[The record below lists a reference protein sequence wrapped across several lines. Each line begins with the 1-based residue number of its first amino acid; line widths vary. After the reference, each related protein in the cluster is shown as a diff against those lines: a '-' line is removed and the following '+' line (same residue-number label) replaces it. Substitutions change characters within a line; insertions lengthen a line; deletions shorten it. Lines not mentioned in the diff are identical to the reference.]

1 MILNPRRRKFLHLA
15 AGAATLPFLPRSARA
30 LDYPTRSIHFVTG
43 YPAGTAPDIFAR
55 LLAQALSDRLG
66 QQVIVENR
74 PGATNN
80 IGTEYVAHAPPDGYT
95 LLLTLSTNA
104 INQTLYPNLNFDF
117 SRDFVSVAGFASTA
131 FVFVVNPDF
140 PAKSLPDLITYG
152 KANPG
157 KVNLATNG
165 IGTGAQV
172 AAVMFMMMTNAPMT
186 VVPYKGNY
194 FPDLLAGQVQVAD
207 PPMAGVAEYIKSG
220 KLRALAVTTA
230 QRSRALPDVP
240 PVADFVP
247 DFAAAGWFGVAAPK
261 GTPPEI
267 VEKLAATVV
276 GVASDSA
283 FQSRVIALGA
293 EPMPMTSA
301 QFGKFVADETEKWG
315 RVVKSAN
322 IRVE

>member
-1 MILNPRRRKFLHLA
+1 VKLRRRRFLHLA

-30 LDYPTRSIHFVTG
+30 FDYPTRSIHFVTG

-55 LLAQALSDRLG
+55 LLAQPLSDRLG

-117 SRDFVSVAGFASTA
+117 SRDLVPVAGFASTA

-140 PAKSLPDLITYG
+140 PAKSLPDLIAYG

-172 AAVMFMMMTNAPMT
+172 AAVMFMMMTDAPMT
-186 VVPYKGNY
+186 IVPYKGNY
-194 FPDLLAGQVQVAD
+194 FPDLLAGQVQLAD

-230 QRSRALPDVP
+230 QRSRALPDLP

-247 DFAAAGWFGVAAPK
+247 DFAAAGWFGVTAPK
-261 GTPPEI
+261 DTPPEI
-267 VEKLAATVV
+267 VEKLSASIV
-276 GVASDSA
+276 GVASDTA

-293 EPMPMTSA
+293 EPMPMTST
-301 QFGKFVADETEKWG
+301 QFGKFIADETEKWG
-315 RVVKSAN
+315 KVVKAAD
-322 IRVE
+322 IKVE